1 MYERKDFMYKLVN
14 IYYVLPLLYVF
25 FHALST
31 DVFISILIFIASLLI
46 CHKWFDLCCTHATA
60 KFWIELLHT
69 QFHVHVCV
77 QQGRIAVGSDADI
90 VIWDPKETRTIS
102 AKTHHQAVDFN
113 IFEGMVCH
121 GVPVYVITNG
131 HVVLDEGQVTPVFF
145 KFCLIAGV
153 AFLLSLMSD
162 MKWLNLCWIP
172 AQGHPGNG
180 SIYSHTMQCWNG
192 LWKTCKARAGKR
204 TTLKTMYMAT

>member
-1 MYERKDFMYKLVN
+1 M
-14 IYYVLPLLYVF
+14 
-25 FHALST
+25 
-31 DVFISILIFIASLLI
+31 
-46 CHKWFDLCCTHATA
+46 
-60 KFWIELLHT
+60 LHT

-162 MKWLNLCWIP
+162 MKWLNLC
-172 AQGHPGNG
+172 
-180 SIYSHTMQCWNG
+180 
-192 LWKTCKARAGKR
+192 
-204 TTLKTMYMAT
+204 